1 MLVDDDFD
9 PLLRWGPICQALG
22 GRSRRTLYEMVK
34 RGDFP
39 KPDRPAQRRG
49 EADLWRKSTVR
60 RALERYAADP
70 QQPAA

>member
-1 MLVDDDFD
+1 MFEESD
-9 PLLRWGPICQALG
+9 PFVKWAPICEALG

-39 KPDRPAQRRG
+39 PPDRPAQRNG

-60 RALERYAADP
+60 RAIEQFAAVP
-70 QQPAA
+70 KQHSAA